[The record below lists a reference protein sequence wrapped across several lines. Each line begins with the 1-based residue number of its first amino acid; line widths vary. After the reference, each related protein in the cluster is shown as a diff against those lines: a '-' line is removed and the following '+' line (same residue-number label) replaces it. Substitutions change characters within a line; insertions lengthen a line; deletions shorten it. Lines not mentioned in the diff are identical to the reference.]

1 MVYNLITIT
10 NGIDSIKIR
19 KSEIINYKNYFE
31 GLQIKPYFSYWLTEI
46 IIIKEDGYL
55 KKIIKIN
62 KGGDEIKEEY
72 INQKLSDNTITLLN
86 SDFESFKQDYKNIRV
101 KKDFK
106 KELIIDVYS
115 KMLSYEYFQARI
127 LENNKDIYLE
137 ETFDCELPNY
147 YEYKI
152 YKKEIIN
159 KSIELIKEYQKD
171 ISNE

>member
-1 MVYNLITIT
+1 MITIT
-10 NGIDSIKIR
+10 NGIDSIKIKKR
-19 KSEIINYKNYFE
+19 EITDYKNYFE

-72 INQKLSDNTITLLN
+72 INQKLSDNIITLLD
-86 SDFESFKQDYKNIRV
+86 SDFESFKKDYNNIKIKRN
-101 KKDFK
+101 FK

-137 ETFDCELPNY
+137 ETFDTELPNY
-147 YEYKI
+147 YDYKI

>member
-46 IIIKEDGYL
+46 IIIKEDKFL

-147 YEYKI
+147 YDYKI

>member
-46 IIIKEDGYL
+46 IIIKENKFL

-147 YEYKI
+147 YDYKI

>member
-1 MVYNLITIT
+1 MITIT

-19 KSEIINYKNYFE
+19 KSELINYKNYFE

-46 IIIKEDGYL
+46 IIIKEDEFL

-86 SDFESFKQDYKNIRV
+86 SDFESFKQDYKNIRI
-101 KKDFK
+101 KRDFK

-147 YEYKI
+147 YDYKI
-152 YKKEIIN
+152 YKTEIIN

>member
-1 MVYNLITIT
+1 MITIT
-10 NGIDSIKIR
+10 NGIDSIKIKKR
-19 KSEIINYKNYFE
+19 EITDYKNYFE

-72 INQKLSDNTITLLN
+72 INQKLSDNTITLLD
-86 SDFESFKQDYKNIRV
+86 SDFESFKKDYNNIKIKRN
-101 KKDFK
+101 FK

-127 LENNKDIYLE
+127 LENDKDIFLE
-137 ETFDCELPNY
+137 EIFDCELPNY
-147 YEYKI
+147 YDYKS
-152 YKKEIIN
+152 YKNEIIK
-159 KSIELIKEYQKD
+159 KSIELIKEYQKN
-171 ISNE
+171 I

>member
-46 IIIKEDGYL
+46 IIIKEDEFL

-147 YEYKI
+147 YDYKI

>member
-19 KSEIINYKNYFE
+19 KSELINYKNYFE

-46 IIIKEDGYL
+46 IIIKEDEFL

-86 SDFESFKQDYKNIRV
+86 SDFESFKQDYKNIRI
-101 KKDFK
+101 KRDFK

-147 YEYKI
+147 YDYKI
-152 YKKEIIN
+152 YKTEIIN

>member
-1 MVYNLITIT
+1 MITIT
-10 NGIDSIKIR
+10 NGIDSIKIKKR
-19 KSEIINYKNYFE
+19 EITDYKNYFE

-46 IIIKEDGYL
+46 IIIKEDEFL

-86 SDFESFKQDYKNIRV
+86 SDFESFKQDYKNIRI
-101 KKDFK
+101 KRDFK

-137 ETFDCELPNY
+137 ETFDTELPNY
-147 YEYKI
+147 YDYKI
-152 YKKEIIN
+152 YKTEIIN

>member
-1 MVYNLITIT
+1 MITIT

-19 KSEIINYKNYFE
+19 KSELINYKNYFE

-46 IIIKEDGYL
+46 IIIKEDEFL

-86 SDFESFKQDYKNIRV
+86 SDFESFKQDYKNIRI
-101 KKDFK
+101 KRDFK

-137 ETFDCELPNY
+137 ETFDTELPNY
-147 YEYKI
+147 YDYKI

>member
-1 MVYNLITIT
+1 MITIT

-19 KSEIINYKNYFE
+19 KSELINYKNYFE

-46 IIIKEDGYL
+46 IIIKEDEFL

-137 ETFDCELPNY
+137 ETFDTELPNY
-147 YEYKI
+147 YDYKI
-152 YKKEIIN
+152 YKTEIIN

>member
-19 KSEIINYKNYFE
+19 KSELINYKNYFE

-46 IIIKEDGYL
+46 IIIKEDEFL

-86 SDFESFKQDYKNIRV
+86 SDFESFKQDYKNIRI
-101 KKDFK
+101 KRDFK

-137 ETFDCELPNY
+137 ETFDTELPNY
-147 YEYKI
+147 YDYKI

>member
-19 KSEIINYKNYFE
+19 KSELINYKNYFE

-86 SDFESFKQDYKNIRV
+86 SDFESFKQDYKNIRI
-101 KKDFK
+101 KRDFK

-147 YEYKI
+147 YDYKI
-152 YKKEIIN
+152 YKTEIIN

>member
-1 MVYNLITIT
+1 MITIT
-10 NGIDSIKIR
+10 NGIDLIKIR
-19 KSEIINYKNYFE
+19 KSELINYKNYFE

-46 IIIKEDGYL
+46 IIIKEDEFL

-86 SDFESFKQDYKNIRV
+86 SDFESFKQDYKNIRI
-101 KKDFK
+101 KRDFK

-137 ETFDCELPNY
+137 ETFDTELPNY
-147 YEYKI
+147 YDYKI
-152 YKKEIIN
+152 FKKEIIN

>member
-1 MVYNLITIT
+1 MITIT
-10 NGIDSIKIR
+10 NGIDSIKIKKR
-19 KSEIINYKNYFE
+19 EITDYKNYFE

-72 INQKLSDNTITLLN
+72 INQKLSDNIITLLD

-137 ETFDCELPNY
+137 ETFDTELPNY
-147 YEYKI
+147 YDYKI
-152 YKKEIIN
+152 YKTEIIN

>member
-147 YEYKI
+147 YDYKI

-159 KSIELIKEYQKD
+159 KSIKLIKEYQKD

>member
-46 IIIKEDGYL
+46 IIIKEDVYL

-147 YEYKI
+147 YDYKI

-159 KSIELIKEYQKD
+159 KSIKLIKEYQKD

>member
-19 KSEIINYKNYFE
+19 KSELINYKNYFE

-46 IIIKEDGYL
+46 IIIKEDVYL

-86 SDFESFKQDYKNIRV
+86 SDFESFKQDYKNIRI
-101 KKDFK
+101 KRDFK

-147 YEYKI
+147 YDYKI
-152 YKKEIIN
+152 YKTEIIN

>member
-46 IIIKEDGYL
+46 IIIKEDKFL

-147 YEYKI
+147 YDYKI

-159 KSIELIKEYQKD
+159 KSIKLIKEYQKD